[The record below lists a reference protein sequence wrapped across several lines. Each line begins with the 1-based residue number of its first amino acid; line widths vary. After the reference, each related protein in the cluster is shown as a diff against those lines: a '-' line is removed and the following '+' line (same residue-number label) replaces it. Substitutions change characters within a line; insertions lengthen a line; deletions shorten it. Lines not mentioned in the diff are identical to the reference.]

1 MTGRRIAWHITQVVV
16 AITMFLLFFTW
27 IPWLASEPIA
37 QVSARIAAQM
47 PPGCP
52 AVFGNHGHY
61 SCFWPGLIRDH
72 QLKFAALTLGLAGCW
87 AFFVAPV
94 LNWRRFLFRKPE
106 GGGSE

>member
-1 MTGRRIAWHITQVVV
+1 MTGARITWHITQVAV
-16 AITMFLLFFTW
+16 AIAMVLLFFNW
-27 IPWLASEPIA
+27 VPWLASEPIA
-37 QVSARIAAQM
+37 QVSADIAGQM

-52 AVFGNHGHY
+52 AVFGNHGRY

-87 AFFVAPV
+87 AFFMAPV
-94 LNWRRFLFRKPE
+94 LNWRGFSFGKVG